1 MLKVNKEILNAVL
14 QASRT
19 YSVPVDIILSVIE
32 QESGFNPKALS
43 KAGAKGLMQLM
54 PATAAGLG
62 VVNAYDIHQNVMGG
76 TKYLSQLLKRFK
88 GDIRKALAGYNAGPN
103 AVAKYNG
110 IPPYK
115 ETKQYVKNITSRIN
129 SGKYNGITGGASNI
143 LAGDA
148 SSQSTNAISNIPTP
162 ANVTIPD
169 PVLMGNPF
177 QETPDTYINRATDAQ
192 NLKNLYTM
200 ATTSRPTSANMTD
213 AEIQAYNTALTP
225 VNAQDYINM
234 QNAQNNAVLQLQ
246 QQLAQRDA
254 TAQQALADR
263 YAEIEALYN
272 QDPRLI
278 NQGYYINPA
287 DIVANRDAQTSMDL
301 ISASG
306 GRPSIRLETPE
317 ERAQRLYEA
326 QVANQY
332 GVPYAQYITAEQDR
346 IRNMINLKAAQIQ
359 QAVEQMKAN
368 GATDQEIVKALN
380 NSEFVKQYTEDV
392 KNLRTTAGNLYQHTM
407 SNDPLYSNA
416 LVNQAGGIIQ
426 EGQRAN
432 VMGATGAADYQTG
445 IDKQLVQN
453 VPSLYAT
460 NVGAATTNYGNQL
473 DYDIAQQNVDINRGV
488 APSRAFSNTMT
499 GFANMAIGTQANP
512 NLDLG
517 GVIQGLPAQTRQYI
531 VGNATPQQVQ
541 QIYGNPA
548 PQGNATSANSLTDKF
563 LNYANRIRR
572 PEDAQ

>member
-1 MLKVNKEILNAVL
+1 MPKINKEILNAVL

-32 QESGFNPKALS
+32 QESGFNPKAIS

-62 VVNAYDIHQNVMGG
+62 VVNAYDISQNVMGG
-76 TKYLSQLLKRFK
+76 TKYLAQLLRRFK
-88 GDIRKALAGYNAGPN
+88 GNISKALAGYNAGPN

-115 ETKQYVKNITSRIN
+115 ETQQYVKNITSRIN

-143 LAGDA
+143 LTGDI
-148 SSQSTNAISNIPTP
+148 SSQSTSATPSIPTP

-177 QETPDTYINRATDAQ
+177 KETSDTYINRATDAQ
-192 NLKNLYTM
+192 NLKNLYKM
-200 ATTSRPTSANMTD
+200 AVTSRPTSANMTD
-213 AEIQAYNTALTP
+213 AERDAYNAALTP
-225 VNAQDYINM
+225 VNAQDYIDM
-234 QNAQNNAVLQLQ
+234 QNTQNNAVLQLQ

-272 QDPRLI
+272 QDPRLV
-278 NQGYYINPA
+278 NQGYYVDPNS
-287 DIVANRDAQTSMDL
+287 DRTRRLDQANFIL
-301 ISASG
+301 SG
-306 GRPSIRLETPE
+306 GAITPE
-317 ERAQRLYEA
+317 QLAQRDYERA
-326 QVANQY
+326 VANQY
-332 GVPYAQYITAEQDR
+332 GVPYAQYMTAEQDR
-346 IRNMINLKAAQIQ
+346 IRNIVNLKAAQIQ

-368 GATDQEIVKALN
+368 GATNQEIAKALQ
-380 NSEFVKQYTEDV
+380 NSEVYKQFTENV
-392 KNLRTTAGNLYQHTM
+392 KNFRTTAGNLYQHTM
-407 SNDPLYSNA
+407 ANDPLYSNA

-432 VMGATGAADYQTG
+432 VVGATGAADYQTG

-460 NVGAATTNYGNQL
+460 NVGAATTNYGKQL
-473 DYDIAQQNVDINRGV
+473 DYDIAQQNVDINRSV

-517 GVIQGLPAQTRQYI
+517 GVVQGLPAQTRQYI

-563 LNYANRIRR
+563 LNYTNRIRR

>member
-1 MLKVNKEILNAVL
+1 MPKVNTTEMKNIIIRV
-14 QASRT
+14 ASEEG
-19 YSVPVDIILSVIE
+19 VDPSIMLAIAE
-32 QESGFNPKALS
+32 QESGFNPNARNKSKVEDSVGMFQINTKAHPDYKGGFDPVANARYAARHL
-43 KAGAKGLMQLM
+43 KGLLA
-54 PATAAGLG
+54 ATNGDLAQAIAAYNGG
-62 VVNAYDIHQNVMGG
+62 MGG
-76 TKYLSQLLKRFK
+76 RKSKQAQGYSKSVQNRMSKYSTVSRNAERIATNIN
-88 GDIRKALAGYNAGPN
+88 DIPNIKIGSRAGE
-103 AVAKYNG
+103 V
-110 IPPYK
+110 
-115 ETKQYVKNITSRIN
+115 
-129 SGKYNGITGGASNI
+129 TGA
-143 LAGDA
+143 AA
-148 SSQSTNAISNIPTP
+148 PV
-162 ANVTIPD
+162 NVTIPD

-200 ATTSRPTSANMTD
+200 AATSRPTSANMTD
-213 AEIQAYNTALTP
+213 AEIQAYNAALTP
-225 VNAQDYINM
+225 VNAQDYIKM

-263 YAEIEALYN
+263 YAELEALYN
-272 QDPRLI
+272 QDPRLV
-278 NQGYYINPA
+278 NQGYSIDPRAIATNT
-287 DIVANRDAQTSMDL
+287 VASQAYSNITGKPTTDL
-301 ISASG
+301 Q
-306 GRPSIRLETPE
+306 TPE
-317 ERAQRLYEA
+317 QLAQRLYEA

-332 GVPYAQYITAEQDR
+332 GVPYAQYMAAEQDR
-346 IRNMINLKAAQIQ
+346 IRNIVNLKAAQIQ

-368 GATDQEIVKALN
+368 GATDQEIAKALN

-392 KNLRTTAGNLYQHTM
+392 KNLRTTAGNLYQYTM
-407 SNDPLYSNA
+407 ANDPLYSNA

-432 VMGATGAADYQTG
+432 VVGATGAADYQTG

-473 DYDIAQQNVDINRGV
+473 DYDIAQQNVDINRSV
-488 APSRAFSNTMT
+488 APSRVYSNI
-499 GFANMAIGTQANP
+499 GAGAANMAIAGQANP
-512 NLDLG
+512 SFNLG
-517 GVIQGLPAQTRQYI
+517 ASIQGLPAQTRQYI

-548 PQGNATSANSLTDKF
+548 PQGNATSASSLTDKF
-563 LNYANRIRR
+563 LNYIRR

>member
-1 MLKVNKEILNAVL
+1 MPKVNTTEMKNIIIRV
-14 QASRT
+14 ASEEG
-19 YSVPVDIILSVIE
+19 VDPSIMLAIAE
-32 QESGFNPKALS
+32 QESGFNPNARNKSKVEDSVGMFQINTKAHPDYKGGFDPVANARYAARHL
-43 KAGAKGLMQLM
+43 KGLLA
-54 PATAAGLG
+54 ATNGDLAQAIAAYNGG
-62 VVNAYDIHQNVMGG
+62 MGG
-76 TKYLSQLLKRFK
+76 RKSKQAQGYSKSVQNRMSKYSTVSRNAERIATNIN
-88 GDIRKALAGYNAGPN
+88 DIPNIRIGSRAGE
-103 AVAKYNG
+103 V
-110 IPPYK
+110 
-115 ETKQYVKNITSRIN
+115 
-129 SGKYNGITGGASNI
+129 TGA
-143 LAGDA
+143 AA
-148 SSQSTNAISNIPTP
+148 PV
-162 ANVTIPD
+162 NVTIPD

-200 ATTSRPTSANMTD
+200 AATSRPSSTNMTD
-213 AEIQAYNTALTP
+213 AELRAYNTALTP
-225 VNAQDYINM
+225 VNAQDYIDM

-246 QQLAQRDA
+246 QQLARRDA

-272 QDPRLI
+272 QDPRLV
-278 NQGYYINPA
+278 NQGYYIDPNSIAQDARADVGMALAFNNPQLMK
-287 DIVANRDAQTSMDL
+287 DIS
-301 ISASG
+301 
-306 GRPSIRLETPE
+306 PE
-317 ERAQRLYEA
+317 NIARRQYEA

-332 GVPYAQYITAEQDR
+332 GVPYAQYMAAEQDR
-346 IRNMINLKAAQIQ
+346 IRNIVGLKAAQIE
-359 QAVEQMKAN
+359 QAVAQMKAN
-368 GATDQEIVKALN
+368 GATDQEIAKALN

-407 SNDPLYSNA
+407 ANDPLYSNA

-432 VMGATGAADYQTG
+432 VLGATGAADYQTG

-473 DYDIAQQNVDINRGV
+473 DYDIAQQNVDINRSV
-488 APSRAFSNTMT
+488 APSRAFGNTMT

-517 GVIQGLPAQTRQYI
+517 GVIQGLPAQTRRYI

-541 QIYGNPA
+541 QIYGNPT
-548 PQGNATSANSLTDKF
+548 PQGNATSASSLTDKF
-563 LNYANRIRR
+563 LNYFNRVRR

>member
-1 MLKVNKEILNAVL
+1 MPKVNKEILNAVL

-32 QESGFNPKALS
+32 QESGFNPKAIS

-62 VVNAYDIHQNVMGG
+62 VVNAYDISQNVMGG
-76 TKYLSQLLKRFK
+76 TKYLAQLLRRFK
-88 GDIRKALAGYNAGPN
+88 GNISKALAGYNAGPN

-115 ETKQYVKNITSRIN
+115 ETQQYVKNITSRIN

-143 LAGDA
+143 LTGDIP
-148 SSQSTNAISNIPTP
+148 SQSTSTTSNIPTP

-177 QETPDTYINRATDAQ
+177 KEAPDTYINKATDAQ

-200 ATTSRPTSANMTD
+200 AATSRPTSANMTD
-213 AEIQAYNTALTP
+213 AERDAYNAALTP
-225 VNAQDYINM
+225 VNAQDYIDM
-234 QNAQNNAVLQLQ
+234 QNTQNNAVLQLQ

-263 YAEIEALYN
+263 YAELEALYN

-278 NQGYYINPA
+278 NQGYSIDPRAIATNT
-287 DIVANRDAQTSMDL
+287 VASQAYSNIT
-301 ISASG
+301 
-306 GRPSIRLETPE
+306 GRPATDLQTPE
-317 ERAQRLYEA
+317 QLAQRLYEA

-332 GVPYAQYITAEQDR
+332 GVPYAQYMAAEQDR
-346 IRNMINLKAAQIQ
+346 IRNIVNLKAAQIQ

-368 GATDQEIVKALN
+368 GATDQEIAKALN

-392 KNLRTTAGNLYQHTM
+392 KNFRTTAGNLYQHTM
-407 SNDPLYSNA
+407 SNDPLYSDA

-460 NVGAATTNYGNQL
+460 NVGAATTNYGKQL
-473 DYDIAQQNVDINRGV
+473 DYDIAQQNVDINRSV

-517 GVIQGLPAQTRQYI
+517 GVVQGLPVQTRQYI

-548 PQGNATSANSLTDKF
+548 PRGNATSSSSLTDKF
-563 LNYANRIRR
+563 INYTNRIRR

>member
-1 MLKVNKEILNAVL
+1 M
-14 QASRT
+14 
-19 YSVPVDIILSVIE
+19 
-32 QESGFNPKALS
+32 
-43 KAGAKGLMQLM
+43 
-54 PATAAGLG
+54 AA
-62 VVNAYDIHQNVMGG
+62 
-76 TKYLSQLLKRFK
+76 
-88 GDIRKALAGYNAGPN
+88 
-103 AVAKYNG
+103 
-110 IPPYK
+110 
-115 ETKQYVKNITSRIN
+115 
-129 SGKYNGITGGASNI
+129 
-143 LAGDA
+143 
-148 SSQSTNAISNIPTP
+148 
-162 ANVTIPD
+162 
-169 PVLMGNPF
+169 
-177 QETPDTYINRATDAQ
+177 
-192 NLKNLYTM
+192 
-200 ATTSRPTSANMTD
+200 TSRPTSANMTD

-234 QNAQNNAVLQLQ
+234 QNAQNNAVLQMQ

-254 TAQQALADR
+254 TTQQALANR

-278 NQGYYINPA
+278 NRGYSIDPKAIATNT
-287 DIVANRDAQTSMDL
+287 VASQAYSNIT
-301 ISASG
+301 
-306 GRPSIRLETPE
+306 GRPATDLQTPE
-317 ERAQRLYEA
+317 QLAQRLYEA

-332 GVPYAQYITAEQDR
+332 GVPYAQYMTAEQDR
-346 IRNMINLKAAQIQ
+346 IRNIVGLKAAQIQ

-407 SNDPLYSNA
+407 ANDPLYSNA

-432 VMGATGAADYQTG
+432 VVGATGAADYQTG
-445 IDKQLVQN
+445 IDRQLVQN

-473 DYDIAQQNVDINRGV
+473 DYDIAQQNVDINRSV
-488 APSRAFSNTMT
+488 APSRVYSNIGT
-499 GFANMAIGTQANP
+499 GAANMAIAGQANP
-512 NLDLG
+512 NFDLG
-517 GVIQGLPAQTRQYI
+517 ASIQGLPTQTRQYI

-548 PQGNATSANSLTDKF
+548 PLGNATSANSLTDKF
-563 LNYANRIRR
+563 LNYVNRIRR